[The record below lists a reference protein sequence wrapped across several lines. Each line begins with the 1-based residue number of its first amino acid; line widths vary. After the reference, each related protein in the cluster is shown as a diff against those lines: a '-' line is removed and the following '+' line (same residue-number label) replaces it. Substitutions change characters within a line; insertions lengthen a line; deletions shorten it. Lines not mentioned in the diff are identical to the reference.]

1 MLAGD
6 IRVRVMSVDRAT
18 ATATGHRSTT
28 PAKSQSPLEGASG
41 STSSRAA
48 TPIPMPSISKRGT
61 IILGSGR
68 GGGRRTAGGP
78 PVLGRRSNLRFG
90 SSFSTPGTPPQRNSR
105 DGGADMT
112 DVSHADR
119 LAAQLANTSREVV
132 FAQSDKMSVTF
143 SEDLPTEVRG
153 VIGRGGT
160 RL

>member
-1 MLAGD
+1 
-6 IRVRVMSVDRAT
+6 MSVDHAT
-18 ATATGHRSTT
+18 PTGHRST
-28 PAKSQSPLEGASG
+28 PAKSQSPGSDIGRLEGASG

-48 TPIPMPSISKRGT
+48 TPNPMPSISKRGT

-68 GGGRRTAGGP
+68 GGGGRRTGGGP
-78 PVLGRRSNLRFG
+78 PVPGRRSNLRFG
-90 SSFSTPGTPPQRNSR
+90 SSFSAPGTPPQHNSR
-105 DGGADMT
+105 DGGTPLT

-119 LAAQLANTSREVV
+119 LAVQLANTSREVV

-160 RL
+160 RLYD